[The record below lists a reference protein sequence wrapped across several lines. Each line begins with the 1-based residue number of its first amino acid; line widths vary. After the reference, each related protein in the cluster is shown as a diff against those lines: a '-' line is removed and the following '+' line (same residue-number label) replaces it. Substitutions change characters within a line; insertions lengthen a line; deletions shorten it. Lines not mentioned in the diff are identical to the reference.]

1 MKITKRVKA
10 GCALVLAGALVFP
23 GMSKLRTEAAQAVDV
38 DKQDCSITISI
49 SVGEFPVLPI
59 HDVLCLSGYKSVS
72 TVMRIKP
79 GRRGTSPRSFIFVYS
94 SYVS

>member
-10 GCALVLAGALVFP
+10 GCALLLAGALVFP

-49 SVGEFPVLPI
+49 SVG
-59 HDVLCLSGYKSVS
+59 DRKSV
-72 TVMRIKP
+72 V
-79 GRRGTSPRSFIFVYS
+79 
-94 SYVS
+94 